1 MNAFLV
7 NSREKIKVNR
17 DGGDRQWPQWFLGVE
32 KWDSMMRVG
41 WARVRVCKNLQTI
54 RGESLDAA
62 LEGQVPPYFSHS
74 RSIFLA
80 ELLISGKRAVNI
92 TTRSRHQL

>member
-32 KWDSMMRVG
+32 KWDSMTMAG
-41 WARVRVCKNLQTI
+41 GLGGEGARTCKQSG
-54 RGESLDAA
+54 GEAVDGA
-62 LEGQVPPYFSHS
+62 LEGQEPPCFSHS
-74 RSIFLA
+74 RRIFLS
-80 ELLISGKRAVNI
+80 ELLISGKRAVKN
-92 TTRSRHQL
+92 TTRSKHQT

>member
-1 MNAFLV
+1 MIAFLV

-32 KWDSMMRVG
+32 KWDSMMRAG

-54 RGESLDAA
+54 RGRSVGCGPGGAGAGHISLIP
-62 LEGQVPPYFSHS
+62 EVF
-74 RSIFLA
+74 FL
-80 ELLISGKRAVNI
+80 RNY
-92 TTRSRHQL
+92 

>member
-32 KWDSMMRVG
+32 KWDSNDEGGVGQGASVQELANNPLEKRWMRP
-41 WARVRVCKNLQTI
+41 W
-54 RGESLDAA
+54 RGRCRDISLIP
-62 LEGQVPPYFSHS
+62 EVF
-74 RSIFLA
+74 FL
-80 ELLISGKRAVNI
+80 RNY
-92 TTRSRHQL
+92 

>member
-32 KWDSMMRVG
+32 KWDSMMRAG

-54 RGESLDAA
+54 RGRIVGCGLGGAGAA
-62 LEGQVPPYFSHS
+62 IFLSFPKYFSCGT
-74 RSIFLA
+74 IDFGEA
-80 ELLISGKRAVNI
+80 GG
-92 TTRSRHQL
+92 